1 MIKLENVSK
10 SFLLKGGGRKTVV
23 ENLNMLIP
31 RGRSL
36 ALLGR
41 NGAGKSSLLQLIAG
55 TLKPDQ
61 GRVERACS
69 VSFPLGFA
77 GSFHNALTGAQNIRF
92 VARIYG
98 VNEEALMAFVE
109 SFAELGAYI
118 NQRVAVYSSGM
129 KARLAFGVSMGLGF
143 DVYLVDE
150 ITAVGDANFRR
161 KCMAIFERRLT
172 DADVIMVSHA
182 MPTIRTFCDS
192 GLVLENGRIE
202 FFHDIEDAIACHQHN
217 LNQSLVAGHDRKE
230 QA

>member
-1 MIKLENVSK
+1 MIRLENVCK
-10 SFLLKGGGRKTVV
+10 SFPLKGGGRKTVV
-23 ENLNMLIP
+23 QNLNMVIP

-55 TLKPDQ
+55 TLKPDS
-61 GRVERACS
+61 GRVERGCS

-77 GSFHNALTGAQNIRF
+77 GSFHNQLTGAQNIRF

-109 SFAELGAYI
+109 GFADLGEYI
-118 NQRVAVYSSGM
+118 DQRVVVYSSGM

-161 KCMAIFERRLT
+161 KCMAMFERRLM
-172 DADVIMVSHA
+172 DSDVIMVSHA
-182 MPTIRTFCDS
+182 MPTLRAFCDS

-202 FFHDIEDAIACHQHN
+202 FYHDIEDAIARHQHN
-217 LNQSLVAGHDRKE
+217 LDQSLATGHARKE